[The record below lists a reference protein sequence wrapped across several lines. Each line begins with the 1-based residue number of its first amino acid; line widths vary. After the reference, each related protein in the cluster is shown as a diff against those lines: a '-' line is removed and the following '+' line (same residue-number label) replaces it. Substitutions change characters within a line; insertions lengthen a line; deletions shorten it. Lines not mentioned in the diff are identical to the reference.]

1 MTASRALSQ
10 VSREAAVARAT
21 REFKE
26 VPGEAEAE
34 AVRQAFVHGG
44 GSPAAMPL
52 PMGAVSATMRQ
63 RMVERLQRQQGNSY
77 VQRAVA
83 GSAVQREPG
92 EAGSLVGLSQ
102 PAMVAEVQSRKASGE
117 PLDDGVKGDMEKF
130 FGADLGGVRV
140 HADAS
145 AATLSRELNAHAF
158 TVGSDIFFGDGKFS
172 PETTDGRGTL
182 AHELTHVGQQGGF
195 GGPAPSAQRDS
206 EDEELQA
213 LAIQRD
219 SEDEELQALAIQ
231 RDGEGEELQA
241 LAIQRDSEDEELQ
254 ALAIQRDSEDEED
267 FGG

>member
-1 MTASRALSQ
+1 MTASRVLSQ

-34 AVRQAFVHGG
+34 AVRKAFVHGG

-92 EAGSLVGLSQ
+92 ESGCLVGLSQ

-158 TVGSDIFFGDGKFS
+158 TVGSDIFFGYGKFS

-195 GGPAPSAQRDS
+195 GGPAPSAQR
-206 EDEELQA
+206 A
-213 LAIQRD
+213 
-219 SEDEELQALAIQ
+219 
-231 RDGEGEELQA
+231 GGEELQA

-254 ALAIQRDSEDEED
+254 ALAIQRDSEDEELQALAIQRDSEDEELQALAMQRDSEDEED